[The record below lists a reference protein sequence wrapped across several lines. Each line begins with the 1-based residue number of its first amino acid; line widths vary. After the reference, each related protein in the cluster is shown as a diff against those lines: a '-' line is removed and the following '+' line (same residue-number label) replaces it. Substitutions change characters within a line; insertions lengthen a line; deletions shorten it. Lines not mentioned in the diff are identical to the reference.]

1 MIKIRLLE
9 EQLIQHHLGA
19 QHGYFILQRGGRR
32 HLQITLIIPV
42 TYRNGYTLSR
52 IYIYNVWTYIYVC
65 IVHYYTFTV
74 SIGIPW
80 YTDGRFLEIIVYK
93 LIIGITTGIIM
104 DIII

>member
-52 IYIYNVWTYIYVC
+52 IYIYIYI
-65 IVHYYTFTV
+65 
-74 SIGIPW
+74 
-80 YTDGRFLEIIVYK
+80 
-93 LIIGITTGIIM
+93 
-104 DIII
+104 

>member
-32 HLQITLIIPV
+32 HLQITLTIPV

-52 IYIYNVWTYIYVC
+52 IHYIYIYVC
-65 IVHYYTFTV
+65 IHIYICVCVLY
-74 SIGIPW
+74 
-80 YTDGRFLEIIVYK
+80 
-93 LIIGITTGIIM
+93 
-104 DIII
+104 IIIPLQ